1 MNLIIFDL
9 DGTLVKLPIDYE
21 ALRHRLYLTFD
32 NRIVL
37 DSIYRFLIHL
47 DPKSREKAFR
57 IMDKFELESIPQMYI
72 DPTIHEGF
80 RLIRDYTKALVTL
93 QGWRPVIKILEEIGI
108 RKEFS
113 MIVTREYSLNRT
125 EQLMYVL
132 DRLNADRKRTVF
144 IGDTQN
150 DLEAAKIIG
159 IFPIIMGSKIDGNQI
174 KDILSAIRIAISRLE
189 KQ

>member
-37 DSIYRFLIHL
+37 GSIYRFLIHL

-132 DRLNADRKRTVF
+132 DRLNADRRRTVF